1 MSVLAAGKQNPV
13 VVSYLAKYYEGP
25 SKQMMQVYQAA
36 QASEVQ
42 EVEELE
48 ERLLVQTL
56 YSTEYVD
63 QIQEVYQGYRAHN
76 GREFILQAYRSYCM
90 HEYVVH
96 DMILPGNLFVEAC
109 QLQKEGKLRGAACRL
124 GLLKYFSEADTLD
137 RYQLK
142 MADELLNEFISRNMN
157 FAFFK
162 NLPDSLC
169 SRYQLYNRILV
180 EYHARP
186 DSRIQIHYRM
196 PKQQQEFM
204 TAFMPNVYDGIF
216 TWEFL
221 LFRDDEVEYYITEET
236 ENGTAQL
243 GESSR
248 ASGVEYRDVRYG
260 GRYAYIN
267 HMLYLREQGNYKD
280 LMRTMQEYEKLSI
293 LSGKMFKII

>member
-1 MSVLAAGKQNPV
+1 
-13 VVSYLAKYYEGP
+13 
-25 SKQMMQVYQAA
+25 MMQVYEAA
-36 QASEVQ
+36 QACEVK

-56 YSTEYVD
+56 YSTECAG
-63 QIQEVYQGYRAHN
+63 QMQEVYQGYRAHN

-96 DMILPGNLFVEAC
+96 DMPLSASLFLEAC
-109 QLQKEGKLRGAACRL
+109 QLQKEGKLRGIACRL
-124 GLLKYFSEADTLD
+124 GLLKYFSQADALD

-142 MADELLNEFISRNMN
+142 MADGLLHEFISRNMV

-196 PKQQQEFM
+196 PKLQREF
-204 TAFMPNVYDGIF
+204 TAANMPNIYDGIF

-236 ENGTAQL
+236 DDGSRQV

-248 ASGVEYRDVRYG
+248 AAGIEYRDIRHG

-267 HMLYLREQGNYKD
+267 QMLYLREQGNYKD
-280 LMRTMQEYEKLSI
+280 LMRTMLEYEKFNI